1 MADAQDITTLLNR
14 WNDGD
19 QDALDELTPIVYDG
33 LRRLAESAF
42 RSDLLRKTIREDLLD
57 ACGGSCAG
65 HAGIIVDKFVD
76 DKFVDTAIARDVAEG
91 GPRERLGL

>member
-1 MADAQDITTLLNR
+1 MSESIAKLLSTIIGQSHTQFGGRISPIMADAQDITTLLNR

-42 RSDLLRKTIREDLLD
+42 RSERVAFEP
-57 ACGGSCAG
+57 
-65 HAGIIVDKFVD
+65 FVLINE
-76 DKFVDTAIARDVAEG
+76 V
-91 GPRERLGL
+91 